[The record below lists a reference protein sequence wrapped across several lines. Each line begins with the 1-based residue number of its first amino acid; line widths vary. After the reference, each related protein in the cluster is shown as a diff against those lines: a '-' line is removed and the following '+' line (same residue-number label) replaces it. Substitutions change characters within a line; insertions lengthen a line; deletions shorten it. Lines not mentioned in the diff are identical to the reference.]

1 MIKHY
6 NFEAED
12 LRGRFAVAITEE
24 DDRFILQQIAGQ
36 APPVEVLYRICQ
48 FNPEILDRGL
58 EASRGR
64 KHRFMI
70 ESYEPGGDRATYTL
84 RYCRDARIADYP
96 YGGSLHIS
104 MNGKLNQDV
113 DMWVGDFYELS
124 KKIRLDMAVL
134 DSLKIEEAHVDK
146 ELNWQDSTDEHPF
159 MCVNGTPK
167 TVKVGCQNVGVHED
181 YLTCRGVKYHD
192 GDTVPNWINHQS
204 FDFNEKFKTYGWQ
217 IMGDQLRKVPDIESH
232 PDGPIVEVIRREY

>member
-6 NFEAED
+6 NFETEN
-12 LRGRFAVAITEE
+12 LRGRFAVAIAEE

-58 EASRGR
+58 EASRSR
-64 KHRFMI
+64 KHRFMV

-84 RYCRDARIADYP
+84 RYRRDTRIADYP
-96 YGGSLHIS
+96 YGGRLHIS

-113 DMWVGDFYELS
+113 DMWIGDFYELS

-146 ELNWQDSTDEHPF
+146 ELNWQDSTDGHPF
-159 MCVNGTPK
+159 IDDTPK
-167 TVKVGCQNVGVHED
+167 TIKVGCQNVGVHEGF
-181 YLTCRGVKYHD
+181 LTCRGVKYYD
-192 GDTVPNWINHQS
+192 KDTVPDDAVHHS
-204 FDFNEKFKTYGWQ
+204 FDFNEKLKPYGWK
-217 IMGDQLRKVPDIESH
+217 IMGDQLRKVPAIQSH
-232 PDGPIVEVIRREY
+232 PDGPIVEVIKREY